1 MGIFRANPSGRGF
14 PGRLLCRAACEG
26 NDHSLHAASR
36 IPTRKADAAAMRDFE
51 TGSVMF
57 ERILALVIKEFIAL
71 LKDKRTRFVLIG
83 PPLVQ
88 LMVFGY
94 AATFDLKHIPF
105 AVYNE
110 DRGAESRQLLA
121 AFDGSPTFSRAV
133 QLTNDAEIA
142 PAVDGMRALAVI
154 RIGPNF
160 SADLL
165 SGRGAAIQVIIDG
178 RNSNTAMLVLN
189 DMRDIVDRFNR
200 DWAERH
206 GGTVPPARIETR
218 AWFNPNLESRW
229 FFLPGIVALLTLL
242 VTLLVTAFS
251 VAREREQGTF
261 DQLLVTPLRPVEI
274 LFGKTL
280 PGFIIGM
287 AEATIIT
294 LAAVYWFK
302 VPMVGSLLTL
312 YAGVAVF
319 LLTGAGV
326 GLMISAFAATQQ
338 QGLLG
343 TFLFMVPAMILSG
356 FATPIRNMPPLV
368 QDITLLN
375 PMRYFMVF
383 LRGVF
388 LEGLPLPLLLDQLW
402 PMALIGLAAL
412 ITASWLFR
420 HRLY

>member
-1 MGIFRANPSGRGF
+1 MLG
-14 PGRLLCRAACEG
+14 
-26 NDHSLHAASR
+26 
-36 IPTRKADAAAMRDFE
+36 
-51 TGSVMF
+51 
-57 ERILALVIKEFIAL
+57 RILALVIKEFIAL

-94 AATFDLKHIPF
+94 AATYDLKDIPF
-105 AVYNE
+105 AVYNQ
-110 DRGAESRQLLA
+110 DRGAASRDLLA
-121 AFDGSPTFSRAV
+121 AFDGSPTFSRVA
-133 QLTNDAEIA
+133 QITHDDEIA
-142 PAVDGMRALAVI
+142 PLVDSTQALAVI
-154 RIGPNF
+154 RLGPDF

-165 SGRGAAIQVIIDG
+165 SGRSAQLQVIIDG

-200 DWAERH
+200 DWARTH
-206 GGTVPPARIETR
+206 GGTLPPARIETR

-274 LFGKTL
+274 LLGKTL

-294 LAAVYWFK
+294 LAAVFWFK
-302 VPMVGSLLTL
+302 VPLLGSLITL
-312 YAGVAVF
+312 YTGVAVF
-319 LLTGAGV
+319 LMTGAGV
-326 GLMISAFAATQQ
+326 GLMISSFSATQQ

-368 QDITLLN
+368 QDLTLLN
-375 PMRYFMVF
+375 PMRYFMTF

-388 LEGLPLPLLLDQLW
+388 LEGLPLSMLLDQLW
-402 PMALIGLAAL
+402 PLALIGAVALSLAA
-412 ITASWLFR
+412 WLFR